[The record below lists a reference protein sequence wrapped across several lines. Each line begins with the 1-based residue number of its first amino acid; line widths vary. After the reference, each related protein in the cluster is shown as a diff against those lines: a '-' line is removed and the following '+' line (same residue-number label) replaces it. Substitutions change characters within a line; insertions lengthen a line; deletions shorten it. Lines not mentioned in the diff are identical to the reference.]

1 VLGSGAKTAAKA
13 GAALGGVAVASAL
26 LSMLPDPSSQFADM
40 ADLEPSFAS
49 AEQVQDGLA
58 RLSGLTTELH
68 GALAS
73 LIGRFLDTVSDGTDA
88 PLSTVVPTAD
98 TSSALWDSIY
108 QELCDMYV
116 AASSPA
122 LVSSLPTDTY
132 TRGPANALRS
142 FRAAWSTTSR
152 SARKQ

>member
-1 VLGSGAKTAAKA
+1 MSGAKTAAKV
-13 GAALGGVAVASAL
+13 GAALGGAAVASAL

-73 LIGRFLDTVSDGTDA
+73 LIGRFVDTVSDGTDA
-88 PLSTVVPTAD
+88 PLGTVVPTAD

-108 QELCDMYV
+108 QELCDM
-116 AASSPA
+116 
-122 LVSSLPTDTY
+122 
-132 TRGPANALRS
+132 
-142 FRAAWSTTSR
+142 
-152 SARKQ
+152 